1 MEDLLIDFRQ
11 DSGIGA
17 KGWGDVLAAQEE
29 ANGSFEKEFQFIS
42 IDELGQTGH
51 VCGRQDK

>member
-51 VCGRQDK
+51 VCGRQYK